1 MCTWVG
7 CGHSSFPENPIV
19 FQELLLQRFFLP
31 PKSLL
36 ELLPNPVLLQSPA
49 CWTRIKHKVPT
60 WPILNS
66 ESISEVNF
74 LWLPLLFH
82 GKASVKADQLIRIL
96 ISAIRK
102 QVTGFRITS
111 FAMRGFCVAKT
122 SPKHLLSSMKIKLVI
137 FFSPGTKD
145 IINLTVLCFACP
157 FICSLCGS
165 SLYCI
170 YSTLRTASIH
180 GEIAQTMLLHYTTS
194 TQTAISGVSSLLCCS
209 SYQVYKVHPPAC
221 AQHHLNQTNRLT
233 YFLRSY
239 CLALAE
245 VEGYFYCSPT
255 KQKLLHG
262 SQHIIVF

>member
-1 MCTWVG
+1 MHTWVG
-7 CGHSSFPENPIV
+7 YGQSSFLRNH
-19 FQELLLQRFFLP
+19 QFFRSSCYKDFSS
-31 PKSLL
+31 PKISSGAASKSCLASKSSLL
-36 ELLPNPVLLQSPA
+36 DKNQTQASHLAHPKLRIHFRSKLSVASSSLSWKSKCQSRLVDKDFDICHQKIGHRLQNYFICNERILCHQNQSKA
-49 CWTRIKHKVPT
+49 FVIKHE
-60 WPILNS
+60 N
-66 ESISEVNF
+66 
-74 LWLPLLFH
+74 
-82 GKASVKADQLIRIL
+82 
-96 ISAIRK
+96 
-102 QVTGFRITS
+102 QVGN
-111 FAMRGFCVAKT
+111 
-122 SPKHLLSSMKIKLVI
+122 

-170 YSTLRTASIH
+170 YSALRTASIH
-180 GEIAQTMLLHYTTS
+180 GEIAQAMLLHYTTS

-239 CLALAE
+239 CLALAG